1 MKKLLFLSVALIWCA
16 MTVMAVPAHPGIL
29 KVQQPDGSFLTLRLV
44 GDEWRHFNTTA
55 DGYSVVKDSRGYYV
69 YAQRQ
74 GGRLMPTARVAHDAT
89 ERTADE
95 QAFLAGQ
102 QKFMAPDMT
111 AAMAQVKS
119 RVETI
124 GAKRRAQGRRA
135 TDYQNFKGLIVL
147 VEFNDKSF
155 SRPDYTDIITDMVN
169 KENYAGFD
177 TQKMTGSVRDY
188 FSDNSN
194 GKFKPQFDIVG
205 PYKVN
210 FSQYDCNMEDGKV
223 NEVVLAAIDSADV
236 DVDFKKYDGD
246 GDNLVDLVFFVIAGN
261 GANYTGNDKNLW
273 WPHRSIIYN
282 PGSRDYRV
290 VKDGVTLWDYAS
302 STELAGYV
310 DQPRTI
316 MIDGIGTICHE
327 FSHVLGLPDFYDANY
342 EEDGQSITPG
352 VWSLMDQ
359 GCYLNGGY
367 TPCGYSLYER
377 WAVGFI
383 GDPQKIE
390 GEGSYELAPLHSSRT
405 GYRIDTPETDEFFL
419 LENRQ
424 NGQFKWD
431 AYLPASG
438 MLVHR
443 VDLSSQRIWQSNAVN
458 NNSERNYY
466 ELVRACGNTNNA
478 ANDVFPGRSKV
489 TSLHNGTEPANMKTW
504 SGKATQWGLFDIT
517 MGTNGKVTFDV
528 HDARTLKALSLPET
542 AEVGV
547 SVSLQLSAVLTPDY
561 AVAALEWSSSNTDVA
576 TVDANGLVTGVSE
589 GICDITV
596 RSDNGQQATCKL
608 TVKAVPLYNIAD
620 FKALETGSEE
630 LLWLQNAQVLF
641 ASDRTAF
648 VRDASGALM
657 LVGVDA
663 LKTNDMLNGAVQMQV
678 STKDGLPQATVTANT
693 IVDGLTITDGSEFEP
708 RETKLETLSSADFCD
723 IVKVKA
729 AKLVAKTVNGK
740 SGVYLESGDRS
751 IRFFNNLKNLGFS
764 KSVTMPRNYIDK
776 YYDVTAL
783 YATYVDGSATTDAL
797 YLMDSLVEVD
807 GPTGIVEVRKGSAD
821 DGQAVYNLQGQ
832 RVSPKTKGLIIKNG
846 KKVVNL

>member
-261 GANYTGNDKNLW
+261 GANYSGNDKNLW

-383 GDPQKIE
+383 DDPQKIE

-443 VDLSSQRIWQSNAVN
+443 VDLSSKRIWQANAVN

-489 TSLHNGTEPANMKTW
+489 TNLDNDTSPASLLTW
-504 SGKATQWGLFDIT
+504 SGEYTHWGLSNIKMSNDR
-517 MGTNGKVTFDV
+517 VTFDV
-528 HDARTLKALSLPET
+528 SDAWILRSLSLPET
-542 AEVGV
+542 MTVGV
-547 SVSLQLSAVLTPDY
+547 GMTRQMSLVLVPKNGNFNLSWKSDNP
-561 AVAALEWSSSNTDVA
+561 DVA
-576 TVDANGLVTGVSE
+576 TVDGEGNVTGVSA
-589 GICDITV
+589 GTCVITV
-596 RSDNGQQATCKL
+596 SSANGMSSSC
-608 TVKAVPLYNIAD
+608 TVTIAD
-620 FKALETGSEE
+620 LSGVSFAEFKTLGSGGEGMMVLNDAE
-630 LLWLQNAQVLF
+630 VLF
-641 ASDRTAF
+641 AYQSRAYL
-648 VRDASGALM
+648 RDASGAICFNNMGLD
-657 LVGVDA
+657 LKRNDRVSGFVYGRLGVVNN
-663 LKTNDMLNGAVQMQV
+663 LPQV
-678 STKDGLPQATVTANT
+678 SPVAD
-693 IVDGLTITDGSEFEP
+693 LTDVSQVSVVSGKEVQP
-708 RETKLETLSSADFCD
+708 REVTLESLTEADYSDYVLLKGVKLEKDVYCYAVSGNR
-723 IVKVKA
+723 KVRIYNRFG
-729 AKLVAKTVNGK
+729 T
-740 SGVYLESGDRS
+740 SGGSL
-751 IRFFNNLKNLGFS
+751 
-764 KSVTMPRNYIDK
+764 PANYHGK
-776 YYDVTAL
+776 YYDVEAIFIPNRLNTRIIDELAIVK
-783 YATYVDGSATTDAL
+783 TP
-797 YLMDSLVEVD
+797 VEVD
-807 GPTGIVEVRKGSAD
+807 GPTGIVELRKGSAD

-846 KKVVNL
+846 KKVVNQ